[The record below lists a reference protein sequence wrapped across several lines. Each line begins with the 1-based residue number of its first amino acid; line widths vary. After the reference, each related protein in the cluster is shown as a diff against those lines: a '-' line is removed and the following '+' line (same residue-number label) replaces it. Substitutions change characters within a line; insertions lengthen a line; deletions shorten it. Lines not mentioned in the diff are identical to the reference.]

1 MLICMAKNVIL
12 IEKFIKSGVAWVRIW
27 PPGLLSFYIPIC
39 VHVFTIICMYI
50 SKRQFCQIEA
60 MKMRDPDRKM
70 SLHAL

>member
-1 MLICMAKNVIL
+1 MWDGL
-12 IEKFIKSGVAWVRIW
+12 GPDTDPR
-27 PPGLLSFYIPIC
+27 PPQFLYPSIY

-50 SKRQFCQIEA
+50 RKRQFCQIEA